1 MNKTAALFP
10 SSSLLDVAEEN
21 MDTRTRAVLS
31 LLFDLP
37 EKSARPIPEDPLTCP
52 NCDKPEVSIRS
63 PYCSEECKEESA
75 FVRQFRMGVREQSIL
90 DLEKQAA
97 LGQKLWHVL
106 NGGYPRRVELVPPK
120 AMVKILEREG
130 QKCQECGA
138 LATTIDHSGSG

>member
-10 SSSLLDVAEEN
+10 ASTYLDKLDAD

-31 LLFDLP
+31 LLFDRQIKPVEPLP
-37 EKSARPIPEDPLTCP
+37 QNPLSCP
-52 NCDKPEVSIRS
+52 NCDRLEPSIRT
-63 PYCSEECKEESA
+63 PYCSDECKEESA
-75 FVRQFRMGVREQSIL
+75 FVRQFRMGVHEQSIL
-90 DLEKQAA
+90 DLERQAA

-106 NGGYPRRVELVPPK
+106 KGGYPRRVELVPPK
-120 AMVKILEREG
+120 ALAKILDREG